1 MNAKLL
7 NVEMI
12 LHNDTQKTLAH
23 ALGIS
28 RQSLNAKIH
37 GRRDFSQSEII
48 FIKNRYNLKAK
59 AVDDIF
65 FSKIVS

>member
-1 MNAKLL
+1 MNTKLL
-7 NVEMI
+7 NVEML
-12 LHNDTQKTLAH
+12 LHGDNQGTLAE

-28 RQSLNAKIH
+28 RPSLSAKIH
-37 GRRDFSQSEII
+37 GKRDFSQSEIL

-65 FSKIVS
+65 FSKNVS

>member
-1 MNAKLL
+1 MNTKLL

-12 LHNDTQKTLAH
+12 LHNDTQKTLAE
-23 ALGIS
+23 ALGIT

-48 FIKNRYNLKAK
+48 FIKNRYDLKAK

-65 FSKIVS
+65 FGKIVS